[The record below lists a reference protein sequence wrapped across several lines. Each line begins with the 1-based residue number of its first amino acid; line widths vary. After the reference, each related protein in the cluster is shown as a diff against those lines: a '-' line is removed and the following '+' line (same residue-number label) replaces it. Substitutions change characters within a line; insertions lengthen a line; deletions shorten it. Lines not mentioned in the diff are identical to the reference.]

1 MPSDAAPLAAPL
13 MARVEAVA
21 RAAPDRPAFIRADG
35 PVGYGPLTRQVRALA
50 AQFLRAGLAPGDAV
64 GITLADDWTHILCSL
79 ALIRLGCRQVGL
91 PWRDPAPLREG
102 QARRIGLVAI
112 IADAPEHALGGAALL
127 RPDPAAAACAPDAP
141 DSLPPIGYGEL
152 VMATSGTTG
161 RPKLMIAREP
171 MLLDQAARIAG
182 FGAVFLHR
190 PSFDGNHSKRL
201 SYRSLVTGGTE
212 VLAHDLPA
220 RDLAALVA
228 RHGVSRI
235 HLAPKDLAALP
246 DALGAASWPAGTT
259 IVTTGTRVPQTVRRD
274 VQGRLRCA
282 LQVVYG
288 TTEAGIVSIAG
299 PHDHEDH
306 ADSVGRI
313 LPGVAAEALDDAGT
327 PLPDGQDG
335 LLRFRTPALVAGY
348 LDDPEADAEY
358 FRDGWFHPGDV
369 GRRLPGGVLL
379 VAGRADDRMTLGV
392 IKIFPAEI
400 EAVAEGFPGV
410 AECAA
415 YPMAS
420 AAFGDIPVLAVVPR
434 EGFDAAALL
443 AHCRARLGLR
453 APRRVVVVPALP
465 RNAQGKVLRREL
477 AGTVAP

>member
-1 MPSDAAPLAAPL
+1 
-13 MARVEAVA
+13 MARVEAIA
-21 RAAPDRPAFIRADG
+21 RATPGRAAFIRADG
-35 PVGYGPLTRQVRALA
+35 PVGYGAVTRLVRAFA
-50 AQFLRAGLAPGDAV
+50 AQFLRAGIAPGDAV

-91 PWRDPAPLREG
+91 PRRDPAPLREDL
-102 QARRIGLVAI
+102 ARRIGLVAV
-112 IADAPEHALGGAALL
+112 IADAPEDALGGAALL
-127 RPDPAAAACAPDAP
+127 RPDREAAEAAPDAP
-141 DSLPPIGYGEL
+141 GSLPPIGFGEL

-171 MLLDQAARIAG
+171 MLLDQAGRIAG
-182 FGAVFLHR
+182 FGSVFLHR

-201 SYRSLVTGGTE
+201 TYRSLVTGGTE
-212 VLAHDLPA
+212 VLSSDLPA

-228 RHGVSRI
+228 RHGVTRV

-246 DALGAASWPAGTT
+246 DALGGAAWPAGTS

-274 VQGRLRCA
+274 VQGRLGCA
-282 LQVVYG
+282 LHVVYG

-299 PHDHEDH
+299 PDDHEDH
-306 ADSVGRI
+306 PDSVGRI
-313 LPGVAAEALDDAGT
+313 LPGVDAEALDDAGRV
-327 PLPDGQDG
+327 LPEGEDG

-348 LDDPEADAEY
+348 LDDPAADATL

-369 GRRLPGGVLL
+369 GRRLPGGVLV

-400 EAVAEGFPGV
+400 EAVAEGFPGLV
-410 AECAA
+410 ECAA
-415 YPMAS
+415 YPVTS
-420 AAFGDIPVLAVVPR
+420 GSLGDIPVLAVVAR

-453 APRRVVVVPALP
+453 APRRIEIVAALP

-477 AGTVAP
+477 ARPAGAP